1 MKKLLFIFLFMP
13 QLLCGQYMLS
23 NGKTYA
29 VGDTISIGRGSAVN
43 GSFMYIQ
50 LNGLAMVSTIDK
62 GGTTD
67 DLNMDRR
74 YSDLKAVIKKIVD
87 KKIAGQVKKCFT
99 IKMDAMNYLVYIESA
114 IEAGEIK

>member
-1 MKKLLFIFLFMP
+1 MKRLLFLFLFIP
-13 QLLCGQYMLS
+13 QIISGQYTAS
-23 NGKTYA
+23 NGKTYN
-29 VGDTISIGRGSAVN
+29 VGDTISIGRGSAQN

-74 YSDLKAVIKKIVD
+74 YADLKTVIRKVVD
-87 KKIAGQVKKCFT
+87 KKIAGQTKKCFT
-99 IKMDAMNYLVYIESA
+99 IKMDDLNYLVYIESA